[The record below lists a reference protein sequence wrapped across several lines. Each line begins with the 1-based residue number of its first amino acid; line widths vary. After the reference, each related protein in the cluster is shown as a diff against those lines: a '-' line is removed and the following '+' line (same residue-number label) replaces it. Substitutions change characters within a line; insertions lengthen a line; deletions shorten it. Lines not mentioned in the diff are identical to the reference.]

1 MALKIFKSY
10 TKSTRGTVLVNKAGL
25 WKGKSYK
32 SLTVGKHST
41 GGRNNLGRITSRR
54 RGAGHKNKYRIID
67 FYRKKDDLKA
77 KIERIE
83 YDPNRSAYVAL
94 IKYEDASMNYILAP
108 NKINIGD
115 EVVSGRNKDI
125 KIGNCMPL
133 SDIPAGTDIHN
144 IELSPNGGGKLA
156 RSAGSSAQISGIF
169 ENYCIIKLGSG
180 EIRKIINTAR
190 ATIGSVSNSDHQ
202 NIKIGKAGRNR
213 WKGKRPSVRGVAMN
227 PVDHPHGGG
236 EGKTSGGRSPVSPW
250 GQSAKGLKTR
260 KNKRTNKFI
269 ISRKKKR
276 RK

>member
-1 MALKIFKSY
+1 MSLKTFKSY
-10 TKSTRGTVLVNKAGL
+10 TKSTRGTVLVDKSGL
-25 WKGKSYK
+25 WKGKSLK

-41 GGRNNLGRITSRR
+41 GGRNNLGRITSRH
-54 RGAGHKNKYRIID
+54 RGSGHKNRYRQID
-67 FYRKKDDLKA
+67 FYRNKDDLKA

-94 IKYEDASMNYILAP
+94 IKYEDNVMNYIIAP
-108 NKINIGD
+108 SNITIGD
-115 EVVSGRNKDI
+115 EIISGKNKEI

-144 IELSPNGGGKLA
+144 IELSPGGGGKLV
-156 RSAGSSAQISGIF
+156 RSAGSSAQISGMD
-169 ENYCIIKLGSG
+169 ENYCIIKLKSG
-180 EIRKIINTAR
+180 EVRKVINTAR
-190 ATIGSVSNSDHQ
+190 ATIGVVSNSDHQ

-213 WKGKRPSVRGVAMN
+213 WKGKRPQSRGVAMN

-269 ISRKKKR
+269 ISRRKKR
-276 RK
+276 R

>member
-1 MALKIFKSY
+1 MSLKTFKSY
-10 TKSTRGTVLVNKAGL
+10 TKSTRGTVLVDRKNL
-25 WKGKSYK
+25 WKGKPLKTLTTGK
-32 SLTVGKHST
+32 SST
-41 GGRNNLGRITSRR
+41 GGRNNLGRITSRH
-54 RGAGHKNKYRIID
+54 RGAGHKNRYREID
-67 FYRKKDDLKA
+67 FYRKKDDMKA

-94 IKYEDASMNYILAP
+94 IKYEDNVKNYIIAP
-108 NKINIGD
+108 TNVKTGHEII
-115 EVVSGRNKDI
+115 SGRNKDI

-133 SDIPAGTDIHN
+133 SDIPAGTNIHN
-144 IELSPNGGGKLA
+144 IEISPGGGGKLV
-156 RSAGSSAQISGIF
+156 RSAGSSAEITGMDD
-169 ENYCIIKLGSG
+169 NYCIIKLKSG

-190 ATIGSVSNSDHQ
+190 ATIGVVSNSDHQ

-213 WKGKRPSVRGVAMN
+213 WKGKRPQSRGVAMN

-269 ISRKKKR
+269 ITRKKKR
-276 RK
+276 